1 MARSAQRLILLMST
15 NVIIAPRMQPLVL
28 NFGPFVKRMND
39 EEFAEFCQLNR
50 DLRIERTGE
59 GDLIIMSPTGGET
72 GRRNFNL
79 TVLFGEWVE
88 REGTG
93 IGFDS
98 STGFTLPNGA
108 KRSPDLGWIRRTRWE
123 QLSAAEKEGFPPLCP
138 DFVAELRSR
147 SDDLEALQEKLREY
161 VANGAQLGWLID
173 PEEKKVYVYRPNA
186 QMECLEDPK
195 TLSGEPILR
204 GFVLDLERIW

>member
-1 MARSAQRLILLMST
+1 MST
-15 NVIIAPRMQPLVL
+15 SVIIAPREQPLVL
-28 NFGPFVKRMND
+28 NFGPFVKTMND
-39 EEFAEFCQLNR
+39 EEFTAFCQLNR
-50 DLRIERTGE
+50 DLRIERTSE
-59 GDLIIMSPTGGET
+59 GDLIIMPPTGGET

-88 REGTG
+88 RDGTG

-108 KRSPDLGWIRRTRWE
+108 KRSPDLAWVRRTRWE
-123 QLSAAEKEGFPPLCP
+123 RLTAEEKEGFPPLCP

-147 SDDLEALQEKLREY
+147 SDDLEALQEKLKEY

-173 PEEKKVYVYRPNA
+173 PEERKVYVYRPNA
-186 QMECLEDPK
+186 PMECLENPK